1 MSGNGDTNPAG
12 SVSAIPFW
20 FFHAANDGT
29 VGVEGSDNLV
39 AALRNAGGNVVYTR
53 YDTGGHAIWQAAY
66 THPLLFQWLVSQQR
80 GQPSTIT
87 APILRIELPTDQP
100 GFTTE
105 DETIDLSGSADHD
118 TYAIDSVA
126 WDLLGGSGGDA
137 VGTTSWSIAGIPL
150 TEGSNLIR
158 VTATAPSLHDDYGGH
173 TTFNDSL
180 RVNRMG
186 PPPDP
191 GTVVAAINS
200 GGDAYTAV
208 DGTPYVAD
216 SAFDGGSVQVS
227 NVDLANTDDDALYNN
242 WRYGNFAYH
251 IPVYPGAYTVELH
264 FADTYNSAPG
274 QRIFNVAIEGT
285 TVLQDFDIIATAGA
299 NAALIRTFDV
309 TVADGVLDIALSN
322 GSVGNARL
330 DAFRVIRAGDA
341 PDSIFASGFD

>member
-1 MSGNGDTNPAG
+1 
-12 SVSAIPFW
+12 
-20 FFHAANDGT
+20 
-29 VGVEGSDNLV
+29 
-39 AALRNAGGNVVYTR
+39 
-53 YDTGGHAIWQAAY
+53 
-66 THPLLFQWLVSQQR
+66 
-80 GQPSTIT
+80 
-87 APILRIELPTDQP
+87 
-100 GFTTE
+100 
-105 DETIDLSGSADHD
+105 
-118 TYAIDSVA
+118 
-126 WDLLGGSGGDA
+126 
-137 VGTTSWSIAGIPL
+137 
-150 TEGSNLIR
+150 
-158 VTATAPSLHDDYGGH
+158 
-173 TTFNDSL
+173 
-180 RVNRMG
+180 MG

-299 NAALIRTFDV
+299 NAAVIRTFDV